1 MKIYSTIDFI
11 PFYRKVQE
19 QPMPAKTAYRLAKI
33 YQAAQN
39 DFTFYQDHLSKI
51 LHKYGEL
58 DEKGDLVPIDDG
70 KGIKLKPGV
79 QDDCLAEI
87 QELQNIE
94 SEMHFEPIPIDLL
107 GDLNVTPSD
116 IDSIMGFIE

>member
-11 PFYRKVQE
+11 PFYNKVKE

-33 YQAAQN
+33 YQAVQN

-58 DEKGDLVPIDDG
+58 DEKGDLIPIDDG

-87 QELQNIE
+87 QELQDIE
-94 SEMHFEPIPIDLL
+94 SEIHFEPIPIDELKDTEL
-107 GDLNVTPSD
+107 TPKDLEE
-116 IDSIMGFIE
+116 IMEFLA